1 MPKPEEVL
9 IVEDENGEIIRE
21 IMKDSDAI
29 ILYKSMRETLIY
41 LTNLDHEDTQNI
53 MLEKLANQVGLEP
66 FHEQR
71 YSALSLYPILHTGE
85 RKGMVLEQFEH
96 IMLGYWLHKRSSK

>member
-41 LTNLDHEDTQNI
+41 LTNLDHEDTQSI
-53 MLEKLANQVGLEP
+53 MLEKLANQV
-66 FHEQR
+66 
-71 YSALSLYPILHTGE
+71 
-85 RKGMVLEQFEH
+85 
-96 IMLGYWLHKRSSK
+96 